1 MLLRSLHMKRN
12 ICWSASRYLSSVIHP
27 MSDPVFTT
35 VYSGSRILELSEPE
49 KSNKLSISTLG
60 TLSSLIHKYD
70 DNLVISALFF
80 SSSSPEIFSNGIDDI
95 DIRDNKELL
104 FKEIKKV
111 IEAIS
116 RSTKETLA
124 VFDGEC
130 DGTAYAIFSS
140 SKYLLGTPSTDI
152 RVTDLSKG
160 RMPLGGL
167 AYRFVKG
174 CDEGVE
180 AARYYAL
187 SQASIYGNDAFSLG
201 LVTHLVGE
209 SPQHILAHGLSHTI
223 PPSPKS
229 RNIQGSAV
237 DISSLPLLVESMHAE
252 CSLDVI
258 DDEIWNEVCLVTPER
273 EREIFSNEEN
283 EREDAYTLSKDIHY
297 CFSVN
302 SPEES
307 VLRLHSLL
315 EKHNSSLS
323 SSSSLSLSPW
333 LVIGINTVSRSN
345 SEPYLLQSLAALS
358 SQLPSDPSDLLYN
371 RVLVIIVNMQ
381 GTGHTRYDEA
391 KKIYSPPHPLAA
403 CFRFIDYS
411 PHLELADPLPGRTE
425 KNDHGTANHP
435 GYRVRKQTRHIVA
448 VLHQALSVTKGSYY
462 MFLEDDMQICAHGL
476 LATQYMISKGS
487 VYHPDWF
494 AIRASYGMNGV
505 VMRWRDLHGFAQY
518 LLKHQTRRPPDHLV
532 VEWYAGET
540 EESKR
545 VKNKRV
551 NIGFRYNF
559 FEHLG
564 KISTL
569 RPQQQSGFPG
579 CYDELL
585 EPTVFE
591 VEAFNL
597 QQCPRDDIW
606 PCNNINK
613 ERKKHT
619 VRLDW
624 SVVKKTVAP

>member
-1 MLLRSLHMKRN
+1 MGRKVCGVGVSMIAFIVIFTVSIVMLGIGHRMVMNMHLAPFEKNNNLKNIENLLDETNRLVEDISAQTHYVPGSIEHTPEVKQELQQLRHDSQRLKTEM
-12 ICWSASRYLSSVIHP
+12 
-27 MSDPVFTT
+27 
-35 VYSGSRILELSEPE
+35 
-49 KSNKLSISTLG
+49 G
-60 TLSSLIHKYD
+60 TLQRSMSNADSHLAKCVAENTILLSHKEKCTSQVQLLHTALNASSSLSH
-70 DNLVISALFF
+70 
-80 SSSSPEIFSNGIDDI
+80 SS
-95 DIRDNKELL
+95 
-104 FKEIKKV
+104 
-111 IEAIS
+111 
-116 RSTKETLA
+116 
-124 VFDGEC
+124 
-130 DGTAYAIFSS
+130 
-140 SKYLLGTPSTDI
+140 YLP
-152 RVTDLSKG
+152 
-160 RMPLGGL
+160 
-167 AYRFVKG
+167 
-174 CDEGVE
+174 
-180 AARYYAL
+180 
-187 SQASIYGNDAFSLG
+187 
-201 LVTHLVGE
+201 
-209 SPQHILAHGLSHTI
+209 
-223 PPSPKS
+223 
-229 RNIQGSAV
+229 
-237 DISSLPLLVESMHAE
+237 
-252 CSLDVI
+252 
-258 DDEIWNEVCLVTPER
+258 
-273 EREIFSNEEN
+273 
-283 EREDAYTLSKDIHY
+283 
-297 CFSVN
+297 
-302 SPEES
+302 
-307 VLRLHSLL
+307 
-315 EKHNSSLS
+315 SSLS